1 MLSTLLFM
9 FQSIDKGC
17 LGSQS
22 FLFPAI
28 IFLKYILNAVVQAA
42 FPPLPEFEAGRSYG
56 KTTPVVGTSDFMSR
70 QLEDLFYESPHNLHT
85 TTYHPA
91 LRRNPCTYLAF
102 IGSAGKVSIRHLVEA
117 FFGFTFNVYLSFQ
130 FVPYKREGN
139 IWVISQ
145 LFSFSAFI
153 ISKEYKFVVFHS
165 FQQDGACRRMSL
177 AETVA
182 TIIAVGSS
190 ALWAIASFN
199 HSSNCS
205 KGLSLMVH
213 CVNLPLVY
221 SFLISDILVSIFS
234 TLLLYLEDA
243 RVIFI
248 ISVSDKAGYRIH
260 LLRSSL

>member
-22 FLFPAI
+22 FLFPAT

-102 IGSAGKVSIRHLVEA
+102 IGSAGKVSIRRLVEA

-165 FQQDGACRRMSL
+165 FQQDGACRRMSSL
-177 AETVA
+177 INPITDG
-182 TIIAVGSS
+182 II
-190 ALWAIASFN
+190 L
-199 HSSNCS
+199 
-205 KGLSLMVH
+205 
-213 CVNLPLVY
+213 
-221 SFLISDILVSIFS
+221 
-234 TLLLYLEDA
+234 
-243 RVIFI
+243 
-248 ISVSDKAGYRIH
+248 
-260 LLRSSL
+260 